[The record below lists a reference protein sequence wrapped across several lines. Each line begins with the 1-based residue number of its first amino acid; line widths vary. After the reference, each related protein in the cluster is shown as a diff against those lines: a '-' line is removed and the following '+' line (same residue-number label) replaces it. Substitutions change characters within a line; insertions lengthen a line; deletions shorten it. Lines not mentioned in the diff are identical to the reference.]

1 MRIGSESLVPGPSA
15 MLSLML
21 ALLLLF
27 TAARAW
33 ADEFDTL
40 NFDAGMTLITD
51 SNLFRLSAT
60 ADPNTVLGRSST
72 ADSINVTSLGVR
84 LAKPYSL
91 QRFELSASLVDYRYD
106 KARFLNF
113 SAFNYSAAWRWNLTP
128 RFKGSISSDRSETL
142 NSFVD
147 FRAFVR
153 NVRIQE
159 NHRFNAEYEVDGVW
173 RVIGGLAQSKS
184 QNERLFVQQQDF
196 KSNVAEGGIK
206 YAFTNGST
214 VSAVIRAQDG
224 EFFKLT
230 QPQAAS
236 FFDNKFKQSE
246 QEARLFWL
254 FSGKSSLDARLAYID
269 RRHPNFSQRD
279 FSGVVG
285 NANWNWGITGK
296 TRLVTSVSRELGSFV
311 QPSSS
316 YTRVDRLS
324 VGPAWEVSSKALVRA
339 RVDVSTRDFLGPVTN
354 TALNGRSDTLRTL
367 YLGMDWRPFRWAT
380 MSASLQHDKRSSNQA
395 GLDFASTQ
403 VTLAARLTF

>member
-1 MRIGSESLVPGPSA
+1 MRMGSESLLPGPSA
-15 MLSLML
+15 MLALML

-40 NFDAGMTLITD
+40 NFDAGMTVITD
-51 SNLFRLSAT
+51 SNLFRLSGT

-91 QRFELSASLVDYRYD
+91 QRFELSASLIDYRYD

-113 SAFNYSAAWRWNLTP
+113 SAFNYSAAWRLSLTP
-128 RFKGSISSDRSETL
+128 RFKGSISSERSETL

-153 NVRIQE
+153 NVRTQE
-159 NHRFNAEYEVDGVW
+159 EQRFNAEYEVDGVW
-173 RVIGGLAQSKS
+173 RLIGGLSQSKS
-184 QNERLFVQQQDF
+184 QNAQLFVQQQDF
-196 KSNVAEGGIK
+196 KSNVVEGGIK
-206 YAFTNGST
+206 YEFTKGSS

-224 EFFKLT
+224 DYFKLT
-230 QPQAAS
+230 QPQAAA

-254 FSGKSSLDARLAYID
+254 LSGKSSLDARLAYID
-269 RRHPNFSQRD
+269 RRHANFSQRD

-285 NANWNWGITGK
+285 NASWNWGITGK
-296 TRLVTSVSRELGSFV
+296 TRLVTSVSRELGSFL
-311 QPSSS
+311 QASSS
-316 YTRVDRLS
+316 YTRLDRFS
-324 VGPAWEVSSKALVRA
+324 VAPAWELSPKALVRA

-403 VTLAARLTF
+403 VTLAAQLTF